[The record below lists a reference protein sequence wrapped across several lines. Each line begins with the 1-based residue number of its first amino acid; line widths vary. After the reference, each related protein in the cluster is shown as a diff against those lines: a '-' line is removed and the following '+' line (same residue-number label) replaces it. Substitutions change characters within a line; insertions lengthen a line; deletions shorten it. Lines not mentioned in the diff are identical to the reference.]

1 LEPLAFVEVMG
12 RHGEVA
18 ARHPIWRWPSRVG
31 RSYEMDV
38 ILDDPFIAAGHLE
51 IREGPNGGV
60 EVEDL
65 QSING
70 MVVLP
75 SPEKR
80 TCVEVKPE
88 DVIRIGHT
96 QLRIRPRSYTV
107 APERAILHTAAYRQP
122 VLFLIVAAV
131 VLATFVWDAYLTT
144 SHRDEKAIM
153 VILVAMAV
161 AAGAVWI
168 AVWSLVGRTVGGRS
182 NFAVHGFVACAGVLA
197 LQIWTAAVGY
207 LAFGF
212 DAGWL
217 ETLGLAGAAA
227 LFAYIV
233 YRHLRL
239 ASRAGRRIHVTVA
252 AVVSIVGFGGAAVL
266 TNLTAAMD
274 PAAQSHSQSL
284 KAPFF
289 IMVSGVTPAVFLDGA
304 GDLKRE
310 VDAMA
315 SN

>member
-1 LEPLAFVEVMG
+1 MEPLAFIEVMG

-31 RSYEMDV
+31 RGYEMDV
-38 ILDDPFIAAGHLE
+38 ILDDPFMAAGHLE
-51 IREGPNGGV
+51 IREGPNGGF

-75 SPEKR
+75 SREKR
-80 TCVEVKPE
+80 TCVEVSPE
-88 DVIRIGHT
+88 DVVRIGHT
-96 QLRIRPRSYTV
+96 QLRIRPRSYAV

-168 AVWSLVGRTVGGRS
+168 AVWSLVGRTVGDRS
-182 NFAVHGFVACAGVLA
+182 NFAAHGFVACVGVLA
-197 LQIWTAAVGY
+197 LQIWTMAASY

-217 ETLGLAGAAA
+217 ETLGFVGTAA

-239 ASRAGRRIHVTVA
+239 ASRAGRRLHATLA
-252 AVVSIVGFGGAAVL
+252 AVVSIVAFGGAAVL
-266 TNLTAAMD
+266 MNLTAAMN
-274 PAAQSHSQSL
+274 PGVQSHSENL

-289 IMVSGVTPAVFLDGA
+289 IIVSGVTPAVFLEGA
-304 GDLKRE
+304 EGLKRE
-310 VDAMA
+310 VDAKA
-315 SN
+315 SD

>member
-1 LEPLAFVEVMG
+1 MEPLAFVEVMG

-38 ILDDPFIAAGHLE
+38 ILDDPFVAAGHLE
-51 IREGPNGGV
+51 IREGPNGGF

-65 QSING
+65 QSVNG
-70 MVVLP
+70 MVVPP

-80 TCVEVKPE
+80 NCVEVRPE
-88 DVIRIGHT
+88 DVVRIGHT
-96 QLRIRPRSYTV
+96 QLRIRPRSYAV
-107 APERAILHTAAYRQP
+107 AAERPILQTAAYRQP

-153 VILVAMAV
+153 VILVALAT

-168 AVWSLVGRTVGGRS
+168 AVWSLVGRTVGGRA
-182 NFAVHGFVACAGVLA
+182 NFAAHGLVACAGVLA
-197 LQIWTAAVGY
+197 LELWTMTVGY

-217 ETLGLAGAAA
+217 ETLGLVGAAA
-227 LFAYIV
+227 LFACIV

-239 ASRAGRRIHVTVA
+239 ASRSSRPMHATVA
-252 AVVSIVGFGGAAVL
+252 AAASLVAFGGAAVL

-274 PAAQSHSQSL
+274 PAVQSHSQSL
-284 KAPFF
+284 KAPLFV
-289 IMVSGVTPAVFLDGA
+289 MVSGITPAAFLEGADG
-304 GDLKRE
+304 LKRE

-315 SN
+315 SD